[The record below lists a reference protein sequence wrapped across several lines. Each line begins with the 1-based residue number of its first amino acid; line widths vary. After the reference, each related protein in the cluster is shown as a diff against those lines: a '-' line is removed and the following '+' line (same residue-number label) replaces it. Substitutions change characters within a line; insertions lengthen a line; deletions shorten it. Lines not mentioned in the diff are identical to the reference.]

1 MVFATA
7 AQHDQTLACRQSAMT
22 RKWPCIPRALAGT
35 DGSQTVGPA
44 WERVVVLAVTGTK
57 ESDKR
62 TISNASSATGP
73 GATNPRHQRSCGA
86 FTHGLVRVLG
96 AIVGPHMTA
105 GQAQSPECGGT
116 GAQLVLTAS
125 LGASRACGAVCP
137 PVYPGE
143 ARSADRGFRP
153 PGRRRATGTSAW
165 RRSARPSRR
174 GAIGRRAG
182 AAAGAGLA
190 RSRSF
195 PANARTIVRLRRR
208 AGNPVVSL

>member
-86 FTHGLVRVLG
+86 FTHGMVRVLG
-96 AIVGPHMTA
+96 AIVGPQPLLTTA
-105 GQAQSPECGGT
+105 G
-116 GAQLVLTAS
+116 
-125 LGASRACGAVCP
+125 
-137 PVYPGE
+137 PGVE
-143 ARSADRGFRP
+143 PGMRRHRSAACFDCQL
-153 PGRRRATGTSAW
+153 GRKPCL
-165 RRSARPSRR
+165 RSSLPARLSRR
-174 GAIGRRAG
+174 G
-182 AAAGAGLA
+182 
-190 RSRSF
+190 
-195 PANARTIVRLRRR
+195 
-208 AGNPVVSL
+208 